1 MESVDTTGMDII
13 VLPWDPMHYK
23 VVNTSSGEV
32 IINYNTFDW
41 MFNRPPENT
50 YTGEDVADGTVK
62 LYANPMSVPLM
73 YDANNPIVPVVV
85 DESGVNQPTVDY
97 NVVYD

>member
-1 MESVDTTGMDII
+1 
-13 VLPWDPMHYK
+13 
-23 VVNTSSGEV
+23 
-32 IINYNTFDW
+32 

-50 YTGEDVADGTVK
+50 YTGEDVADGTVVI
-62 LYANPMSVPLM
+62 YANPDFVAEV